1 MSKEIINRVANS
13 KIITIDLED
22 YYPKGQRHLLDIKNW
37 LHEGLV
43 LKEKEFRVSVDNFDW
58 TKFNKGYVSV
68 YCSSGAIIPTWA
80 YLLIASKLQ
89 GNCIKNVVGDL
100 DYLEKFILKDVVDL
114 IDLSIFVDKAVIIKG
129 CTKKSIPIDAYFQ
142 IVDRLKPVTKN
153 IMFGEACSSVPLYKK
168 KNN

>member
-80 YLLIASKLQ
+80 YLLIATKLKD
-89 GNCIKNVVGDL
+89 NCIINIVGDL
-100 DYLEKFILKDVVDL
+100 DYLEKCIFLNIVNSIDFSNFKDKSVV
-114 IDLSIFVDKAVIIKG
+114 IKG
-129 CTKKSIPIDAYFQ
+129 CSQKKIPLDAYTQ
-142 IVDRLKPVTKN
+142 LINRLKPIAKR
-153 IMFGEACSSVPLYKK
+153 IMFGEACSTVPLYKK
-168 KNN
+168 

>member
-68 YCSSGAIIPTWA
+68 CCSSGAIIPTWA
-80 YLLIASKLQ
+80 YLLIATKLKD
-89 GNCIKNVVGDL
+89 NCIINIVGDL
-100 DYLEKFILKDVVDL
+100 DYLENCIFLNIVNSIDFSNFNDKSVV
-114 IDLSIFVDKAVIIKG
+114 IKG
-129 CTKKSIPIDAYFQ
+129 CSKKNIPLDAYTQ
-142 IVDRLKPVTKN
+142 LINRLKPVAKR
-153 IMFGEACSSVPLYKK
+153 IMFGEACSTVPLYKK
-168 KNN
+168 